1 MKALKIDGDKMSIGS
16 IVNRLIEPKVQIDE
30 DRKLFSNLDL
40 KRLIVPLIIE
50 QMLTMMVGLVDTMM
64 ISYAGEA
71 AVSGVSLVDMIN
83 GLFIFVFSALATGG
97 AVIVSQYIGNKDKE
111 KGCYSASQLITI
123 TAIVSIL
130 FMAIALLFNGVI
142 LDLMLGGVEAE
153 VMNSAKTYFYISAL
167 SYPLLAVYSGGTAI
181 FRSMK
186 KAKVTMYVSILM
198 NVINVVGNY
207 LGIFVFNA
215 GVTGIAI
222 ASLVSRL
229 VATII
234 MIYLALDKK
243 NVVYVTFKQILSVNI
258 RLVKQIL
265 YIAVPNGIENGLF
278 QLSKLILVSMI
289 ALFGTS
295 HIVANGV
302 ANSIDYVGAIIGT
315 GINLGIV
322 TVVGQCIGAK
332 DYEQVDYYIKKL
344 LRIAYV
350 FTFVLDI
357 AIILAMPLILQ
368 MFSLSVETARITFIL
383 VVIHNLFV
391 ITISPLSGPLSSA
404 LRAAGDV
411 KYTMYISIFATVIC
425 RVVFSYLFGIVLN
438 LGIVGVWIA
447 MGFDWGIRAVLFVKR
462 YKSEVWKEFDIIGK

>member
-123 TAIVSIL
+123 TAIVSVL

-181 FRSMK
+181 
-186 KAKVTMYVSILM
+186 Y
-198 NVINVVGNY
+198 
-207 LGIFVFNA
+207 
-215 GVTGIAI
+215 
-222 ASLVSRL
+222 
-229 VATII
+229 
-234 MIYLALDKK
+234 
-243 NVVYVTFKQILSVNI
+243 Q
-258 RLVKQIL
+258 
-265 YIAVPNGIENGLF
+265 
-278 QLSKLILVSMI
+278 
-289 ALFGTS
+289 
-295 HIVANGV
+295 
-302 ANSIDYVGAIIGT
+302 
-315 GINLGIV
+315 
-322 TVVGQCIGAK
+322 
-332 DYEQVDYYIKKL
+332 
-344 LRIAYV
+344 
-350 FTFVLDI
+350 
-357 AIILAMPLILQ
+357 
-368 MFSLSVETARITFIL
+368 
-383 VVIHNLFV
+383 
-391 ITISPLSGPLSSA
+391 
-404 LRAAGDV
+404 
-411 KYTMYISIFATVIC
+411 
-425 RVVFSYLFGIVLN
+425 
-438 LGIVGVWIA
+438 
-447 MGFDWGIRAVLFVKR
+447 
-462 YKSEVWKEFDIIGK
+462 

>member
-1 MKALKIDGDKMSIGS
+1 
-16 IVNRLIEPKVQIDE
+16 
-30 DRKLFSNLDL
+30 
-40 KRLIVPLIIE
+40 
-50 QMLTMMVGLVDTMM
+50 
-64 ISYAGEA
+64 
-71 AVSGVSLVDMIN
+71 
-83 GLFIFVFSALATGG
+83 
-97 AVIVSQYIGNKDKE
+97 
-111 KGCYSASQLITI
+111 
-123 TAIVSIL
+123 
-130 FMAIALLFNGVI
+130 
-142 LDLMLGGVEAE
+142 
-153 VMNSAKTYFYISAL
+153 
-167 SYPLLAVYSGGTAI
+167 
-181 FRSMK
+181 MK
-186 KAKVTMYVSILM
+186 KAKVTMYVSIVM

-229 VATII
+229 VAAII

-295 HIVANGV
+295 HIAANGV